1 LYRWVV
7 PSGVPDT
14 GRIVVMAYGPG
25 HQWDMSDSVIHFTG
39 IGVAEDARR
48 VPLQWSLSVSPN
60 PTRGAATICYDV
72 PRPARVRLC
81 LFDAAGRAVRTF
93 SEGLLASGR
102 YTAKIMPAGDIP
114 EGVYYLLMQESGRE
128 QSSLRAK
135 LVIQK

>member
-1 LYRWVV
+1 M
-7 PSGVPDT
+7 T
-14 GRIVVMAYGPG
+14 
-25 HQWDMSDSVIHFTG
+25 
-39 IGVAEDARR
+39 IG
-48 VPLQWSLSVSPN
+48 
-60 PTRGAATICYDV
+60 YDV